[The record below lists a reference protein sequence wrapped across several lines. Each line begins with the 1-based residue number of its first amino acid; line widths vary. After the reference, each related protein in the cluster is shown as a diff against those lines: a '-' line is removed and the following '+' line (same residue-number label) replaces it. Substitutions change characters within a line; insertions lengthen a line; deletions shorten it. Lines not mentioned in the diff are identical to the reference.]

1 MKRTRII
8 TFLVICQFL
17 LFTGVAF
24 GDHYD
29 EIFAKLKK
37 DTQHIKNISGLV
49 VNGYYTKRETP
60 ACKHHIAMGAMGY
73 HLRKDW
79 KMDKTF
85 DPTEPEE
92 PIVDPNGNLV
102 GAEYVVYGD
111 KAAVEMLNYFHIAYT
126 DGPGEGDV
134 KTTKHTSFEHKGKG
148 KYELHAWAWTKNP
161 KGPFMHFNPNVSC
174 EKAKCRQVVNKDG
187 SKEFVG
193 ECSQLSKKSS

>member
-1 MKRTRII
+1 MKII
-8 TFLVICQFL
+8 KKVAFLFVCQFL
-17 LFTGVAF
+17 FFTGFAF
-24 GDHYD
+24 GAHYD

-37 DTQHIKNISGLV
+37 DTLHIKNVTGLI
-49 VNGYYTKRETP
+49 VNGYHSKRETL
-60 ACKHHIAMGAMGY
+60 ACKHHETMGAMGY

-92 PIVDPNGNLV
+92 PIVDTNGNLV

-126 DGPGEGDV
+126 DGPGQDDV
-134 KTTKHTSFEHKGKG
+134 KTVNRTSFEHKGKG
-148 KYELHAWAWTKNP
+148 KYELHAWAWSKNP

-193 ECSQLSKKSS
+193 ECSQLSK